1 MRTLLRSFRFMLVLL
16 TAATAAG
23 CGTKFQ
29 EKSEEELTT
38 TKPCALPWGGE
49 IEHGESTEAFSAS
62 NACAATCSSI
72 RIVRT
77 CNNGVLSGD
86 SSFNHPQ
93 CQDNVCRSCSVPWGG
108 VIMHGTSVNAY
119 RTLEVA
125 CGGTC
130 AGEGQ
135 LRTCNNGVLSGSND
149 YGQPSCTVRMCPCTL
164 PGEFGPGTAEHGS
177 EITAYRQSTVLCRQ
191 NCDAEGNRQVR
202 ACNNGTWTGDAAFTR
217 RTCSVN
223 TCRNCSF
230 GVSTILDM
238 GTVQGWNIGSSP
250 CGDSC
255 GAHQTT
261 RRCEDGTFT
270 RLVGG
275 VWVSD
280 DQYTFSSCSDG
291 CVACALPWGG
301 SLPNGQTVQAY
312 RTQHI
317 AECTASP
324 CLSQRG
330 TLRCDSP
337 SLVLV
342 EGSGTVSQYLFDRCT
357 QSRCSAGGNPPRACR
372 LPWEFYVNSSLY
384 SGYVPDSAGQYGS
397 ISPDTL
403 VTMYSQPEVPCAES
417 CETYRQ
423 VKQCDP
429 DGYFVLLSE
438 VRGNRGGTGAS
449 YESAASRAY
458 KHPFCRRSCSN
469 PEPALAPNIV
479 ANCHSSIPGSNDTAC
494 IFFKNPQTSA
504 RVQTPPQSASLP
516 YPLNANA
523 TQPNSIMNH
532 RVDLRTI
539 GSSSFFFDTSFSY
552 LDVPVQYASRSS
564 CITDEGSVDID
575 VYASAVKYM
584 RGENRSGTGGRHPQY
599 FSFLYSSYTFN
610 RMVTHPDGSGSFR
623 TRDYPAGLAQTKHAF
638 DSMIALSR
646 HLTGGFYAEHRGI
659 GVLTSYPL
667 LNNALFSNGWI
678 VFGQTDSP
686 SGGTNYALDS
696 SIGAHELGH
705 ANLRWAMGSAYY
717 SGSGHTV
724 CGPVGQ
730 EEKCCPTNAGCFA
743 AINEGQADYHAMMLF
758 PDYPGIA
765 EILTNDGV
773 GLRGCGI
780 PRNAPM
786 NFMLTRTQAYTACAA
801 PYQGEVHV
809 MGALYASI
817 WWKVRSNQ
825 FTQLQKRE
833 IDKLFLAHLAA
844 LRTTDTF
851 NTVVARIEATD
862 IGLFGTPRYG
872 PAFRAEFIARGFTP

>member
-1 MRTLLRSFRFMLVLL
+1 MIHALRLHQALLPILLV
-16 TAATAAG
+16 AMAAG

-49 IEHGESTEAFSAS
+49 IEHGESIDAYSAA
-62 NACAATCSSI
+62 NACGAACSSI
-72 RIVRT
+72 RISRT

-86 SSFNHPQ
+86 SSFSHPQ

-125 CGGTC
+125 CGGSC

-135 LRTCNNGVLSGSND
+135 LRSCNNGVLSGSAE
-149 YGQPSCTVRMCPCTL
+149 YTQPSCTVRMCPCPL

-177 EITAYRQSTVLCRQ
+177 TITAYRQSTVLCRQ
-191 NCDAEGNRQVR
+191 NCDAEGNRQIR
-202 ACNNGTWTGDAAFTR
+202 ACNNGTWTGDPTFTR

-223 TCRNCSF
+223 ACRNCSF
-230 GVSTILDM
+230 GGNTIPDM

-270 RLVGG
+270 RQVGG
-275 VWVSD
+275 NWISD
-280 DQYTFSSCSDG
+280 DQYTFASCSDG
-291 CVACALPWGG
+291 CVACSLPWGG

-324 CLSQRG
+324 CGTQRG

-342 EGSGTVSQYLFDRCT
+342 EGSGVVSDYLYDRCT
-357 QSRCSAGGNPPRACR
+357 QSRCSAGGNPPRSCR
-372 LPWEFYVNSSLY
+372 LPWEYYINTVLY
-384 SGYVPDSAGQYGS
+384 NGYAQDSDNQFGS
-397 ISPDTL
+397 VSPDTL
-403 VTMYSQPEVPCAES
+403 ITMYSRAEVGCSDS
-417 CETYRQ
+417 CENYRQ

-438 VRGNRGGTGAS
+438 TRGNRGGTGARF
-449 YESAASRAY
+449 ESVESKNY
-458 KHPFCRRSCSN
+458 KHAFCSRVCST
-469 PEPALAPNIV
+469 PEPSLSPNIV
-479 ANCHSSIPGSNDTAC
+479 ANCQSTLSASSDSAC
-494 IFFKNPQTSA
+494 VFFKNPQTSA
-504 RVQTPPQSASLP
+504 RVQTPPQSAILP
-516 YPLNANA
+516 YALNANT
-523 TQPNSIMNH
+523 TQPNALMNH
-532 RVDLRTI
+532 RVDLRTV
-539 GSSSFFFDTSFSY
+539 GSSSFFFDSSFAY
-552 LDVPVQYASRSS
+552 LDVPVYSAVRQS
-564 CITDEGSVDID
+564 CETPQGSVDRDI
-575 VYASAVKYM
+575 YISSVKYVQ
-584 RGENRSGTGGRHPQY
+584 GENRSGSGGRHPQY
-599 FSFLYSSYTFN
+599 FSFLYSTYSFN
-610 RMVTHPDGSGSFR
+610 RNISHPDGSGSFR
-623 TRDYPAGLAQTKHAF
+623 SRDYPAGLVQTKHAF
-638 DSMIALSR
+638 DSLSALSR
-646 HLTGGFYAEHRGI
+646 HLTGGFYAAHRGI

-705 ANLRWAMGSAYY
+705 ANLRWAMGEAYY
-717 SGSGHTV
+717 SGSGHVV
-724 CGPVGQ
+724 CGPTGQ
-730 EEKCCPTNAGCFA
+730 EEKCCATSAGCFS

-758 PDYPGIA
+758 PEYPGIA
-765 EILTNDGV
+765 EILSNDGV
-773 GLRGCGI
+773 GIRGCGV

-786 NFMLTRTQAYTACAA
+786 NFNLTREQAYTACSA
-801 PYQGEVHV
+801 PYRGEVHV
-809 MGALYASI
+809 VGALYASI
-817 WWKVRSNQ
+817 WWKVRSDQ
-825 FTQLQKRE
+825 PTQTQKRE
-833 IDKLFLAHLAA
+833 IDKLFLAHLAS
-844 LRTTDTF
+844 LQTSDTF
-851 NTVVARIEATD
+851 NTVVARIEAAD
-862 IGLFGTPRYG
+862 IGTFGAPRYG
-872 PAFRAEFIARGFTP
+872 AAFRAEFIRRGFTP